1 MKDEDEIVES
11 ENGYISIIPK
21 CHHQFFISM
30 ASFEYTTLRYWM
42 KLIKI
47 IVNMMMDIYYLH
59 GKTSVCMSL
68 MILIRL

>member
-11 ENGYISIIPK
+11 AKWISIIPK
-21 CHHQFFISM
+21 YHHQFFISM
-30 ASFEYTTLRYWM
+30 ATFEYTTLRYWI

-47 IVNMMMDIYYLH
+47 IVNIMIGIYYLH

-68 MILIRL
+68 MILIR